1 MKGTI
6 CALHDVSPTARE
18 VDISIPEELGFT
30 AGAFI
35 NIFVEKDGE
44 KLRRAYSLSS
54 SDAEQQKVSI
64 AIRKMPNGAVGPLF
78 WNDAMLGTEIDIM
91 GPLGL
96 NTMDKMK
103 SSRVFLFGFGIGA
116 GVVKSL
122 ALSLLS
128 RKELTELY
136 ILTGS
141 KTEDEIV
148 FEKEFSALVES
159 DPRVTFIPVV
169 SNPLPSSARHSGYI
183 QNHIQNFDFTNA
195 DVYIC
200 GQEVACSALRTAIEA
215 KHPQNTK
222 FFIEAFH

>member
-6 CALHDVSPTARE
+6 CALRDVSPTARE
-18 VDISIPEELGFT
+18 VDISLPEELGFT

-35 NIFVEKDGE
+35 NIFVEKNGE

-54 SDAEQQKVSI
+54 SDTEQQKVSI
-64 AIRKMPNGAVGPLF
+64 AIRKVPNGAVGPLF
-78 WNDAMLGTEIDIM
+78 WDDNMLGTTIDIM

-116 GVVKSL
+116 GVIKSL
-122 ALSLLS
+122 ALSLLTK
-128 RKELTELY
+128 KEVTELH
-136 ILTGS
+136 IMTGS
-141 KTEDEIV
+141 VTEDEIV
-148 FEKEFSALVES
+148 FKDEFNKLVET
-159 DPRVTFIPVV
+159 DARVTFVPVV
-169 SNPLPSSARHSGYI
+169 SNPLPNSVRHAGYI
-183 QNHIQNFDFTNA
+183 QNHIENLDFSNA

-215 KHPQNTK
+215 KQPQGTN